1 MRLGI
6 KITVPSYKGPI
17 SGSTPP
23 PPPPSNLILLE
34 NGVDFILLEGSTS
47 DKEEL
52 E

>member
-6 KITVPSYKGPI
+6 KNTILPFKRPR

-23 PPPPSNLILLE
+23 PPTNLILLE
-34 NGVDFILLEGSTS
+34 NGVDFILLEGSTT
-47 DKEEL
+47 DKIEL

>member
-6 KITVPSYKGPI
+6 RYTIPTYKRPGG
-17 SGSTPP
+17 GSVPP
-23 PPPPSNLILLE
+23 PPPTNLILLE

-47 DKEEL
+47 DKVEL

>member
-6 KITVPSYKGPI
+6 KITTPSYKRPR

-23 PPPPSNLILLE
+23 PPTNLILLE
-34 NGVDFILLEGSTS
+34 NGVDFILLEGSAT
-47 DKEEL
+47 DKIEL

>member
-6 KITVPSYKGPI
+6 KNTILPFKRPI

-23 PPPPSNLILLE
+23 SPTNLVLLE
-34 NGVDFILLEGSTS
+34 NGVNFILLEGSAT
-47 DKEEL
+47 DKIEL

>member
-23 PPPPSNLILLE
+23 PPPSNLILLE
-34 NGVDFILLEGSTS
+34 NGVDFILLEGSTT
-47 DKEEL
+47 DKIEL

>member
-6 KITVPSYKGPI
+6 RYTIPTYKRPS

-23 PPPPSNLILLE
+23 PPPTNLILLE
-34 NGVDFILLEGSTS
+34 NGVDFILLEGSTT
-47 DKEEL
+47 DKIEL

>member
-23 PPPPSNLILLE
+23 PPPTNLILLE
-34 NGVDFILLEGSTS
+34 NGVDFILLEGSTT
-47 DKEEL
+47 DKIEL

>member
-6 KITVPSYKGPI
+6 KITTPGYRRPR

-23 PPPPSNLILLE
+23 PPPTNLILLE
-34 NGVDFILLEGSTS
+34 NGVDFILLEGSTT
-47 DKEEL
+47 DKIEL

>member
-6 KITVPSYKGPI
+6 IYTIPTYKRPGG
-17 SGSTPP
+17 GSTPP
-23 PPPPSNLILLE
+23 PPPTNLILLE

-47 DKEEL
+47 DKVEL

>member
-6 KITVPSYKGPI
+6 KIAVPSYKGPI

-23 PPPPSNLILLE
+23 PPPTNLILLE
-34 NGVDFILLEGSTS
+34 NGVDFILLEGSTT
-47 DKEEL
+47 DKIEL

>member
-6 KITVPSYKGPI
+6 KITTPSYKRPR
-17 SGSTPP
+17 SGSTP

-34 NGVDFILLEGSTS
+34 NGVDFILLEGSTT
-47 DKEEL
+47 DRIEL

>member
-6 KITVPSYKGPI
+6 KITIPGYERPR
-17 SGSTPP
+17 SGSTP

-34 NGVDFILLEGSTS
+34 NGVDFILLEGSTT
-47 DKEEL
+47 DKIEL

>member
-6 KITVPSYKGPI
+6 KNTILPFKRPR

-23 PPPPSNLILLE
+23 PPPTNLILLE
-34 NGVDFILLEGSTS
+34 NGVDFILLGGSTS
-47 DKEEL
+47 DKVEL

>member
-23 PPPPSNLILLE
+23 PPSNLILLE
-34 NGVDFILLEGSTS
+34 NGVDFILLEGSTT
-47 DKEEL
+47 DKVEL

>member
-6 KITVPSYKGPI
+6 KITIPSYKGPI
-17 SGSTPP
+17 SGSTP

-34 NGVDFILLEGSTS
+34 NGVDFILLEGSTT
-47 DKEEL
+47 DRIEL

>member
-6 KITVPSYKGPI
+6 KNTILPFKRPR

-23 PPPPSNLILLE
+23 PPPTNLILLE
-34 NGVDFILLEGSTS
+34 NGVDFILLEGSTT
-47 DKEEL
+47 DKIEL

>member
-23 PPPPSNLILLE
+23 PPPPTNLILLE
-34 NGVDFILLEGSTS
+34 NGVDFILLEGSTT
-47 DKEEL
+47 DKIEL

>member
-6 KITVPSYKGPI
+6 KITVPSYIGPI
-17 SGSTPP
+17 SGSTP

-34 NGVDFILLEGSTS
+34 NGVDFILLEGSTT
-47 DKEEL
+47 DKIEL

>member
-6 KITVPSYKGPI
+6 KITVPSYKRPI
-17 SGSTPP
+17 SGSTP

-34 NGVDFILLEGSTS
+34 NGVDFILLEGSTT
-47 DKEEL
+47 DRIEL

>member
-6 KITVPSYKGPI
+6 KITTPGYKRPR

-34 NGVDFILLEGSTS
+34 NGVDFILLEGSTT
-47 DKEEL
+47 DRIEL

>member
-6 KITVPSYKGPI
+6 KITTPGYKRPR
-17 SGSTPP
+17 SGSTP

-34 NGVDFILLEGSTS
+34 NGVDFILLEGSTT
-47 DKEEL
+47 DKIEL

>member
-6 KITVPSYKGPI
+6 KLTAPSYRRPR
-17 SGSTPP
+17 SGSAP

-34 NGVDFILLEGSTS
+34 NGVDFILLEGSTT
-47 DKEEL
+47 DRIEL

>member
-6 KITVPSYKGPI
+6 IYTIPTYKRPGG
-17 SGSTPP
+17 GSTPP
-23 PPPPSNLILLE
+23 PPTNLILLE

-47 DKEEL
+47 DKVEL